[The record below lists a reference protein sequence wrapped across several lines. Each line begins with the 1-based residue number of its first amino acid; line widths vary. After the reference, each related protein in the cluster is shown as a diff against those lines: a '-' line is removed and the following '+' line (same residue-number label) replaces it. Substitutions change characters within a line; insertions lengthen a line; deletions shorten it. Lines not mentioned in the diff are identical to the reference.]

1 MRGKF
6 IVFEGGEGSGKS
18 TAINEAVT
26 YLKTNHDAPVI
37 KTREPGGTPNA
48 EIIRSILITEG
59 ATYDSISNT
68 LLFATARRDHVE
80 KQIRPSLEAGFWV
93 VCDRYF
99 LSTLAYQGAEGV
111 DPDFIRSL
119 HASTTGDLLPDH
131 TIILDVD
138 PRIGLERSIGRL
150 SQERNSENRF
160 EGYDLAFHDRM
171 RSTMLTYDLSPRT
184 VIDASR
190 SQDLVLADVLDV
202 LKGMLPSSQ
211 SVENT
216 TT

>member
-18 TAINEAVT
+18 TATREAVA
-26 YLKTNHDAPVI
+26 YLKGSHDLPVVL
-37 KTREPGGTPNA
+37 TREPGGTPNA

-68 LLFATARRDHVE
+68 LLFATARRDHVQ
-80 KQIRPSLEAGFWV
+80 KLIRPSLEAGHWV
-93 VCDRYF
+93 VCDRFF

-111 DPDFIRSL
+111 DADFIRSL
-119 HASTTGDLLPDH
+119 HASTTDDLMPDH

-150 SQERNSENRF
+150 AKEENSENRF
-160 EGYDLAFHDRM
+160 EGYDLSFHDRM
-171 RSTMLTYDLSPRT
+171 RATMLSYDLSPCT

-190 SQDLVLADVLDV
+190 SQHHVLSDVLDV
-202 LKGMLPSSQ
+202 LRGLM
-211 SVENT
+211 
-216 TT
+216 

>member
-18 TAINEAVT
+18 TATREAVA
-26 YLKTNHDAPVI
+26 YLEGSHDLSVAL
-37 KTREPGGTPNA
+37 TREPGGTPNA

-68 LLFATARRDHVE
+68 LLFATARRDHVQ
-80 KQIRPSLEAGFWV
+80 KLIRPSLEAGKWV
-93 VCDRYF
+93 VCDRFF

-111 DPDFIRSL
+111 DADFIRSL
-119 HASTTGDLLPDH
+119 HASTTDDLMPDH

-150 SQERNSENRF
+150 AKEENSENRF
-160 EGYDLAFHDRM
+160 EGYDLSFHDRM
-171 RSTMLTYDLSPRT
+171 RATMLSYDLSPCT

-190 SQDLVLADVLDV
+190 SQHHVLSDVLDV
-202 LKGMLPSSQ
+202 LRGLM
-211 SVENT
+211 
-216 TT
+216 